1 MLRREV
7 EILKTVKHP
16 NIVEIVAV
24 YDEPNYLHIVSELCT
39 GGELFERII
48 KKSASAEKHFSEA
61 DAARML
67 AEILGAVAYCHG
79 SAGPDSRSSVGVC
92 RSRVIADLNSAQVLR
107 R

>member
-67 AEILGAVAYCHG
+67 AEILGAVAYCQG
-79 SAGPDSRSSVGVC
+79 GM
-92 RSRVIADLNSAQVLR
+92 
-107 R
+107 

>member
-1 MLRREV
+1 MTKSRVTRPEMLRREV

-67 AEILGAVAYCHG
+67 AEILGAVA
-79 SAGPDSRSSVGVC
+79 
-92 RSRVIADLNSAQVLR
+92 
-107 R
+107 

>member
-1 MLRREV
+1 MTKSRVTRPEMLRREV

-39 GGELFERII
+39 GGELFDAVLDAGQYNEKVHGPLSHGAAFRPATHIFEFE
-48 KKSASAEKHFSEA
+48 SAFLHQQMRF
-61 DAARML
+61 
-67 AEILGAVAYCHG
+67 
-79 SAGPDSRSSVGVC
+79 
-92 RSRVIADLNSAQVLR
+92 R